1 MGALDFLNPIN
12 TAVSAAKSIVEIWSN
27 LKDKKD
33 RENSSIA
40 ADLTDLME
48 ELRKTHST
56 IVKLVSPL
64 RRIPDNPATFG
75 NDFVAVYNDFR
86 DFHDAFDFGDART
99 HCHKIRQIR
108 TRMARRQP
116 RFGTNTQ
123 WQELYSTLHD
133 LDNADLDIIDYHY
146 KPFMRE
152 FDAAMNRIYHHVQ
165 SNEIPQAIAEKNA
178 FLASLGPE
186 YDKNKATLEEMT
198 DLVGDLTAGL

>member
-64 RRIPDNPATFG
+64 RRIPDNHATFG

-86 DFHDAFDFGDART
+86 DFYDAFDFGDART

-123 WQELYSTLHD
+123 WQELFSTLHALDNSD
-133 LDNADLDIIDYHY
+133 LDVIEHYY
-146 KPFMRE
+146 KPFTKQ
-152 FDAAMNRIYHHVQ
+152 FDSAMNGIYQRVQ
-165 SNEIPQAIAEKNA
+165 SNEIPQAISEKNA

-186 YDKNKATLEEMT
+186 YDKNKAALEEMT
-198 DLVGDLTAGL
+198 DLVGELTAGL